1 MRAFAVSGQLAG
13 GQLAGFAGH
22 LGIGAP
28 SQRCEQHL
36 LGAAVPQEVWRG
48 GEYNKR
54 NANKIMRY
62 RLGAQFVAVLLIL
75 LFIWVRSK
83 GA

>member
-1 MRAFAVSGQLAG
+1 MASDPLFYVVVAA
-13 GQLAGFAGH
+13 
-22 LGIGAP
+22 
-28 SQRCEQHL
+28 CL
-36 LGAAVPQEVWRG
+36 LVLVILLWGVGSFGRG
-48 GEYNKR
+48 GEYHKR

>member
-1 MRAFAVSGQLAG
+1 MASDPLFYVVVAA
-13 GQLAGFAGH
+13 
-22 LGIGAP
+22 
-28 SQRCEQHL
+28 CL
-36 LGAAVPQEVWRG
+36 LVLLILICGVGSFGRG